1 MTNGMVAVK
10 LTWDDNSTGS
20 LDETGQEIEI
30 WTDSPSFVPN
40 ISINYMEARHPWMR
54 LPPIAAG
61 VEEAI
66 IQLKAPV
73 TFVKFRVRQYNA
85 QGNGPWTVPQTFPVT
100 QVSGS
105 AVPPSPTNL
114 GMIVTS
120 EATVPPD
127 LPTEEPPDTTPPP
140 TGGGGSS
147 SNYVFQ
153 TQYSGVQGRNQW
165 SYGDSVSPTA
175 LVYDATNSKWNGD
188 ELYLAVWGTG
198 FRHSSEGTIKDCVVT
213 WTAPANGDVN
223 VVGSFKLFTTPG
235 SVTVKIRHNGVD
247 VFSQD
252 ITDATVY
259 LYDETFAV
267 LAGDTVE
274 FVARR
279 LSATV
284 YNNNVELN
292 PTIQLT
298 TGGVPV
304 NPTVGSLSPSVLS
317 IASSGVGSLL
327 VTLSSAPSAAAV
339 VSLSSSDA
347 TKAAVPASVTVPA
360 GQTSAPVQ
368 VTGVAA
374 GSSTI
379 TASYNSSSAQSVV
392 TVSNSA
398 SGTWANAPAGG
409 TVLFDSALDS
419 LTGLIDDYP
428 PSSTP
433 VTIADA
439 PFSPSRGI
447 RHRLEAL
454 ARNGGGQVRFVNPT
468 MYRELY
474 AGMYWRT
481 NPQFQ
486 GRIATNKLFF
496 LRSSSIQTNGVLC
509 WIGRNPNGNLT
520 GPLAFVVN
528 GGASNQHILGPTSD
542 SGAFFFPNVGNGNVQ
557 AGVWYKLEWRMR
569 TSTTISSQDGAYQL
583 WINGVLVSS
592 YLNINYSNGT
602 GLDEWVMNQTWDG
615 SADMG
620 ISNTVAWEHYLD
632 HLYIVGKN

>member
-1 MTNGMVAVK
+1 MANGLVAVK
-10 LTWDDNSTGS
+10 LTWADNSTGS

-40 ISINYMEARHPWMR
+40 VPINYTEARHPWMR
-54 LPPIAAG
+54 LPPIAAA

-66 IQLKAPV
+66 IGLKAPV

-114 GMIVTS
+114 GMIVTGD
-120 EATVPPD
+120 APTPPD
-127 LPTEEPPDTTPPP
+127 LPTENPPDTEPPP

-153 TQYSGVQGRNQW
+153 TQYSGVQGQNQW

-175 LVYDATNSKWNGD
+175 LVYDAINSKWDGD
-188 ELYLAVWGTG
+188 ELYLAVWGSG
-198 FRHSSEGTIKDCVVT
+198 FRHSSGGAIKDCVVT

-259 LYDETFAV
+259 PYDETFAV

-274 FVARR
+274 FVSRR

-304 NPTVGSLSPSVLS
+304 NPTVSSLSPSVLS

-327 VTLSSAPSAAAV
+327 VALSSAPSAAASQRSRASLNSGFL
-339 VSLSSSDA
+339 VSGQESG
-347 TKAAVPASVTVPA
+347 VPF
-360 GQTSAPVQ
+360 G
-368 VTGVAA
+368 
-374 GSSTI
+374 
-379 TASYNSSSAQSVV
+379 NRE
-392 TVSNSA
+392 TVSTPA
-398 SGTWANAPAGG
+398 EMNACPSPALMAWNAIRVVCNDDEQYRF
-409 TVLFDSALDS
+409 TVVPGRKS
-419 LTGLIDDYP
+419 Y
-428 PSSTP
+428 PSSTATTRAMLKP
-433 VTIADA
+433 A
-439 PFSPSRGI
+439 SPPG
-447 RHRLEAL
+447 
-454 ARNGGGQVRFVNPT
+454 
-468 MYRELY
+468 
-474 AGMYWRT
+474 W
-481 NPQFQ
+481 PQP
-486 GRIATNKLFF
+486 II
-496 LRSSSIQTNGVLC
+496 RSSMSCGS
-509 WIGRNPNGNLT
+509 R
-520 GPLAFVVN
+520 
-528 GGASNQHILGPTSD
+528 
-542 SGAFFFPNVGNGNVQ
+542 
-557 AGVWYKLEWRMR
+557 AGTLSSAAR
-569 TSTTISSQDGAYQL
+569 TI
-583 WINGVLVSS
+583 
-592 YLNINYSNGT
+592 
-602 GLDEWVMNQTWDG
+602 
-615 SADMG
+615 
-620 ISNTVAWEHYLD
+620 
-632 HLYIVGKN
+632 